1 MFASLA
7 FYFRAAAAALI
18 RFDCGL
24 SCLNFHSLIA
34 IYVPPLPATYMNGPP
49 VQHRLRFA
57 LVIAC
62 LLSLTTFAELAVAQP
77 KVAALQKIQSV
88 EGIDEYRLPNGLQ
101 VLLVPDTSKPTT
113 TVNLTYRVGSR
124 HENYGETGM
133 AHLLEHMLFKGTP
146 KHPKV
151 WAEFEKRG
159 LAANGSTSNDRTNYT
174 ASFSANPDNLNWY
187 VGWLA
192 DAMVNSYIARK
203 DLDTEMTVVRN
214 EMESG
219 ENNPERTLYKKTL
232 AVMFDWHNYGKDTIG
247 ARADVENVD
256 IPRLQAFYR
265 QYYQPDNAVLIVAGS
280 FDSAALLASIT
291 KSFGVIKKPT
301 RKLPNFYT
309 LEPAQDGERSVNLR
323 RSGGVPELFAGYHV
337 PPAAHPDYA
346 AMEVLSIVMGDSPS
360 GRLHKRMTEKQL
372 ATNVFAFS
380 QGMNEPGFVIFGAQL
395 ENAASLDASR
405 TALLDTLESVA
416 RDPITADELKR
427 ARIKWLKSWEQ
438 GFTDPEA
445 VGIALSESIA
455 QGDWRLFFL
464 LRDRVRDVALV
475 DVQRVAVQRLL
486 PDNRTLGTYLPTD
499 KPQRAP
505 APEKVDVSAQLKA
518 FKPQVAQAGVEA
530 FDATPAVI
538 DQRTQKFSVG
548 GVRAAVLPK
557 GSRGGAVQAT
567 LVLHFGNAEN
577 LFGTADVADMTAAL
591 LDKGTRSMNRQ
602 QLQDRLDE
610 LKTEM
615 SIGASPGR
623 VSVSLLSRKE
633 HLAAAIELVGDVLRN
648 PTFPVET
655 LLEVKRQTLSSIEQQ
670 RKEPEAVASMALAQ
684 WSNTYPPGDVRHS
697 RSFDET
703 IQGVSAVSLE
713 AVRAFHG
720 RYYGAAR
727 GEFAAVGDMDVAAVK
742 QALQTALGD
751 WSTGEAFTRIA
762 NPLSADKPTRFML
775 STPDKQNATMMV
787 RQGIA
792 LTDNDADYA
801 ALSMANYLLGGGGNS
816 RLWKRIR
823 EAEGLSYDVRS
834 GISWNSLEPHSD
846 WEASAIFAPQNQA
859 KVEAAFKEEVAKALK
874 DGFTT
879 QELSEGQ
886 LGLLNFRRLSRAQDA
901 TLARALANNLYLE
914 RSFAKAAQV
923 DAALA
928 ALTVPQVNAA
938 LKKYIRP
945 DGFATAF
952 AGEFKAPTSDPVKK
966 P

>member
-1 MFASLA
+1 MLLPQLNFIETPMQHSFRLA
-7 FYFRAAAAALI
+7 LIVCVAVATVFLPELAAAKQDAPAL
-18 RFDCGL
+18 
-24 SCLNFHSLIA
+24 
-34 IYVPPLPATYMNGPP
+34 
-49 VQHRLRFA
+49 
-57 LVIAC
+57 
-62 LLSLTTFAELAVAQP
+62 
-77 KVAALQKIQSV
+77 KKIQSV

-124 HENYGETGM
+124 QENYGETGM

-151 WAEFEKRG
+151 WAEFETRG
-159 LAANGSTSNDRTNYT
+159 LAANGSTNTDRTNYT
-174 ASFSANPDNLNWY
+174 ASFSANTDNLNWY

-192 DAMVNSYIARK
+192 DAMVNSFIARK

-265 QYYQPDNAVLIVAGS
+265 QYYQPDNATLIVAGS
-280 FDSAALLASIT
+280 FDSAALLASIS
-291 KSFGVIKKPT
+291 KSFGVIKQPT

-309 LEPAQDGERSVNLR
+309 LEPVQDGERSVNLR

-346 AMEVLSIVMGDSPS
+346 AVELLSIVMGDSPS
-360 GRLHKRMTEKQL
+360 GRLHKRLTEKQL

-380 QGMNEPGFVIFGAQL
+380 QGMNEPGFTIFGAQL
-395 ENAASLDASR
+395 ENASSLDASR
-405 TALLDTLESVA
+405 AALLDTLESVA

-427 ARIKWLKSWEQ
+427 ARVKWLKSWEQ
-438 GFTDPEA
+438 GFTDPES

-464 LRDRVRDVALV
+464 LRDRVRDVALA

-505 APEKVDVSAQLKA
+505 APEKVDVGAQLKG
-518 FKPQVAQAGVEA
+518 FTPQVAQAAVEA

-538 DQRTQKFSVG
+538 DQRTQTFTVG

-577 LFGTADVADMTAAL
+577 LFGTADVAEMTAAL
-591 LDKGTRSMNRQ
+591 LDKGTRSLNRQ

-615 SIGASPGR
+615 SISASPGR

-633 HLAAAIELVGDVLRN
+633 HLAAAIALVGDVLRN
-648 PTFPVET
+648 PTFPAET

-684 WSNTYPPGDVRHS
+684 WSNTYPLGDVRHS

-703 IQGVSAVSLE
+703 VQGVNAVTLD
-713 AVRAFHG
+713 AVRTFHS

-727 GEFAAVGDMDVAAVK
+727 GEFAAVGDMDVAVVK
-742 QALQTALGD
+742 QALQSALGD
-751 WSTGEAFTRIA
+751 WSAGEPFTRVA
-762 NPLSADKPTRFML
+762 NPLRADKPTRVL
-775 STPDKQNATMMV
+775 LPTPDKQNATMAV

-792 LTDNDADYA
+792 LTDNDADYP

-823 EAEGLSYDVRS
+823 EAEGLSYDVRT
-834 GISWNSLEPHSD
+834 GINWNSLEPNSS
-846 WEASAIFAPQNQA
+846 WEASAIFAPQNQP

-874 DGFTT
+874 DGFTAR
-879 QELSEGQ
+879 ELSEGQ
-886 LGLLNFRRLSRAQDA
+886 QGLLNFRRLSRAQDA
-901 TLARALANNLYLE
+901 TLSRALANNLYLD

-928 ALTVPQVNAA
+928 ALTLPQVNAA
-938 LKKYIRP
+938 LKKYVKP
-945 DGFATAF
+945 DSFAAAF
-952 AGEFKAPTSDPVKK
+952 AGEFKLP
-966 P
+966 